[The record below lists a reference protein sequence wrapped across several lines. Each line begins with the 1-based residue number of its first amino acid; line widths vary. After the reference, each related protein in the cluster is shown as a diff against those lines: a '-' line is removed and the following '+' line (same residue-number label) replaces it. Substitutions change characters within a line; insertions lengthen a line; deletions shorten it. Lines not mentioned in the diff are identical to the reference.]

1 MWNLGILGSKILCV
15 VQNPICVIFG
25 GGVYILFF
33 YFYAVDVEPR
43 DFGVEN
49 PMCGPKSYMCNFLYI
64 LFSKFFL

>member
-1 MWNLGILGSKILCV
+1 MCGPKSYMCNFWWWGIYFI
-15 VQNPICVIFG
+15 
-25 GGVYILFF
+25 F

-49 PMCGPKSYMCNFLYI
+49 PMCGPKSYMCKFLYI